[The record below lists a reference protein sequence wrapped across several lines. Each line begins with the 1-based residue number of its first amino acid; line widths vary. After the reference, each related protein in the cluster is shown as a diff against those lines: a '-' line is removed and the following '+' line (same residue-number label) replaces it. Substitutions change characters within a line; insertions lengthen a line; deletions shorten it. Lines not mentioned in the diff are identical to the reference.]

1 MVESFFNMLFG
12 CPRANLDHYWG
23 DSLPHPMLF
32 SVYWHFLNQR
42 SPGAFWVITSQQGLF
57 QTPDL
62 LLASKNY
69 SNSYFQQFLGQSN
82 EKKNRNFK
90 STILGHFL
98 PKYMQKQIFQ
108 NYWAVIE
115 KKITNRLP
123 KKMDKLIYGTGQKQL
138 NDLVHG
144 KSWFEECLKDLLL
157 LVLVLI
163 FI

>member
-1 MVESFFNMLFG
+1 M
-12 CPRANLDHYWG
+12 
-23 DSLPHPMLF
+23 
-32 SVYWHFLNQR
+32 
-42 SPGAFWVITSQQGLF
+42 
-57 QTPDL
+57 
-62 LLASKNY
+62 
-69 SNSYFQQFLGQSN
+69 
-82 EKKNRNFK
+82 KKKINGNFK

-115 KKITNRLP
+115 KKISNRLP

-163 FI
+163 FN